1 MTDVWPF
8 LPTSYTGSGN
18 MVALLYRTSGSLL
31 ILSAAEAEAFED
43 VCCDDRGDC
52 WKWLPPWPP
61 PWLSTYGPP
70 DMEEEELLLVTLF
83 ALLSLL
89 ALLLAWLGSLKPLM
103 ETVVVDEADVLDL
116 GAGWGAPV
124 VPEPPVEKETT
135 PSDPTWWW

>member
-1 MTDVWPF
+1 M
-8 LPTSYTGSGN
+8 
-18 MVALLYRTSGSLL
+18 
-31 ILSAAEAEAFED
+31 SAEAAEAFED
-43 VCCDDRGDC
+43 ICCDDRSDGR
-52 WKWLPPWPP
+52 KWP

-70 DMEEEELLLVTLF
+70 DIAELELLLVTLF

-103 ETVVVDEADVLDL
+103 ETVVVDADVLDR

>member
-1 MTDVWPF
+1 M
-8 LPTSYTGSGN
+8 
-18 MVALLYRTSGSLL
+18 
-31 ILSAAEAEAFED
+31 SAEAAEAFED
-43 VCCDDRGDC
+43 ICCDDRSDGR
-52 WKWLPPWPP
+52 KWP

-70 DMEEEELLLVTLF
+70 DIAEELLLVTLF

-103 ETVVVDEADVLDL
+103 ETVVVDADVLDL